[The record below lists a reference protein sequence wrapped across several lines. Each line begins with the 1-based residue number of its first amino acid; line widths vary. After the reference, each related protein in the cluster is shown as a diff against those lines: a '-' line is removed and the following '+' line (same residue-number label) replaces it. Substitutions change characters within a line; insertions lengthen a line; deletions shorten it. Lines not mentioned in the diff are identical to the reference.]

1 MSNTQTTYTP
11 RWIPLSLIMVGALAL
26 AACAPVATLSEGK
39 QSTGA
44 STASASPAERATP
57 DDTPAEA
64 TYTPSPSETSVGRT
78 YGVTHTPMLPSET
91 VTAMAGQ
98 PAEVSGAIESI
109 DGSVLVIAG
118 RTVITTIKTEIKI
131 DLSVGLIVTV
141 QGTLQS
147 DGSILAREIKE

>member
-64 TYTPSPSETSVGRT
+64 TYTPVPSETSVGRT
-78 YGVTHTPMLPSET
+78 YGVTHTPLPSGT
-91 VTAMAGQ
+91 VTAVAGQ

-131 DLSVGLIVTV
+131 DLSVGLMVTV
-141 QGTLQS
+141 QGTWQS

>member
-1 MSNTQTTYTP
+1 MRKTQTTYTP
-11 RWIPLSLIMVGALAL
+11 SWIPLGLVMAGALAL

-44 STASASPAERATP
+44 STASASPAERATLEV
-57 DDTPAEA
+57 TPPEA
-64 TYTPSPSETSVGRT
+64 THTPVPSETSVGRT
-78 YGVTHTPMLPSET
+78 YGVTHTPFPSET
-91 VTAMAGQ
+91 VTAVVGQ

-131 DLSVGLIVTV
+131 DLSVGLMVTV
-141 QGTLQS
+141 QGTWQS